1 MDQLRFFR
9 VLGTALTLAIMGAC
23 SSSDSDDSKSAPSV
37 TITDAPSITIANV
50 GSYSIGGT
58 CTGGPGEQN
67 SIEVVLGVNDLGNP
81 ACQNGEWA
89 LSGLNVSEISDGP
102 NLKLTVTEGKEE
114 ATQTLIKDTQKPV
127 VVLNTPAIVNSLNQ
141 NSYSAAG
148 TCSDVGQDVVVDI
161 EGLEKSV
168 NCTASGWSLEG
179 YNVSSLTV
187 GSVSLSVNMKDA
199 VGNPADEVSV
209 IVVRDVL
216 VPVVT
221 ITTTDLK
228 IHNAN
233 KSNYALT
240 GTCNEEGRSVMLKI
254 AGRSDQ
260 TLSCSS
266 SSWSFTGD
274 ISGVGDGLDI
284 ELRVEQEDAA
294 GNKGVVKAA
303 LAKDTLAPVIGL
315 DARQVVNSS
324 NVAGFRLKGTCSE
337 QGQNMIV
344 TITGLDP
351 LPTLAPPS
359 PPCDGTSWE
368 ADLSSNAGEG
378 SASVSL
384 AQDDSFGNRGTATG
398 TFVKDTTASAPTF
411 DANLNITGAN
421 VRNYIIK
428 GSCPEDG
435 TVNLTIRSQ
444 APVPV
449 SCVGGKWA
457 HASIDTTSWPDH
469 ASYTLSAT
477 LTDGAGNAG
486 SSVNKSVPKD
496 TTTLA
501 VNINT
506 PTPINANN
514 KSSYPVSGGCSTS
527 EGTLAVSVGG
537 QSPAAAPSCSNGTWN
552 TTIDV
557 SSVSDNTSVAISVT
571 LTSGTTATANATVLK
586 DVVPPTLTITAPSA
600 ITLSNQSS
608 YSVSGTC
615 SGVDQSIEVGIG
627 TLNFNTNCSSN
638 SWTLTNKDVSA
649 LTASSIT
656 ITADTT
662 DLAGNPAT
670 QASANVVRDVLA
682 PVLTMTTPDLNINA
696 ANVGTYT
703 LQGNCEGTED
713 VIITIGALPAVTV
726 SCSGN
731 AWTLLAKDM
740 SALNDGQNI
749 AVVITQ
755 DDAVGNRGTLNKTLD
770 KDIAPP
776 TVTLSSSLLVSS
788 SNVNSYLMTGS
799 CSEDRTGAVVITI
812 DTDTPTSVDCQGGA
826 WQKSVSLTAKAE
838 GNIEVSITHQ
848 DALGNGTTITRTL
861 KKDTI
866 APTLTIT
873 APVIMNSANQS
884 NYAIGGACNE
894 NGAVITVTV
903 QGQSSSL
910 TFTCASSA
918 WTVSGDFTS
927 LIDNTQ
933 ISVSASVQDA
943 HGNTATK
950 TASLAKD
957 ATLPEVTINTLAE
970 LTNNNKAA
978 FPLAGNCSENTKEVV
993 VNANAAITPSPQPTC
1008 QSGGWATNL
1017 NLSTLTENITIS
1029 AHQVDSAGN
1038 TGNAPVKRILVE
1050 RKTFLHSKIAVG
1062 VSYACALTSEGGVK
1076 CWGWQKGGRLGNN
1089 SVDDASILYPVDVVG
1104 RNTDGTSGGDGVLSD
1119 IAQIS
1124 SGGNHTCA
1132 LNSSG
1137 NVLCWG
1143 YGNVGQLGNNATT
1156 SSSFPVQVVGP
1167 DTNADQ
1173 EGDGILSDIV
1183 QIILGRE
1190 HSCALNSSGNVLCWG
1205 YNDDTQLGDDSTNT
1219 RSYPAFVL
1227 ASKGS
1232 TTPLSGVVQLSV
1244 GKYHNCA
1251 VTSAGTVVCWGW
1263 GQGGLGSS
1271 SDASSNQ
1278 GIPLGV
1284 LTESGG
1290 SSLSGIAQVACGERN
1305 TCALTL
1311 EGHVKCWGSSGKGAL
1326 GDHGVVTESKSHFPV
1341 DVVGENGSGLLS
1353 GIVQISLGNRYAC
1366 ALNAQDKVW
1375 CWGGGGHGKL
1385 GNGSTGDKNYPVPV
1399 IAGSGSSSSLG
1410 GIIEIDASTDAPCAL
1425 SEEDRV
1431 LCWGNGGYG
1440 KLGYGGT
1447 HAQYSPVTVIPSS
1460 GSTEFLNIGTYRGSY
1475 SCVGSGACALDPIGI
1490 SLASGSSSPSSNASP
1505 SIEVSG
1511 IGTGKTLDLYGS
1523 ADCST
1528 TSGGAASP
1536 LATTIALS
1544 GLSEDSYRYYFDIT
1558 DTSSNKSDCSKS
1570 FISYIYDNTAPGA
1583 PQLSF
1588 TTASGTD
1595 TTPDI
1600 SVSGITPGDLVRVY
1614 SDSGCSGALAAPATR
1629 VDGVSRDITLNAIS
1643 GATAH
1648 NFYATATDAAGN
1660 ESACSTVATY
1670 TLSNP

>member
-1 MDQLRFFR
+1 M
-9 VLGTALTLAIMGAC
+9 
-23 SSSDSDDSKSAPSV
+23 
-37 TITDAPSITIANV
+37 
-50 GSYSIGGT
+50 
-58 CTGGPGEQN
+58 
-67 SIEVVLGVNDLGNP
+67 
-81 ACQNGEWA
+81 
-89 LSGLNVSEISDGP
+89 
-102 NLKLTVTEGKEE
+102 
-114 ATQTLIKDTQKPV
+114 
-127 VVLNTPAIVNSLNQ
+127 
-141 NSYSAAG
+141 
-148 TCSDVGQDVVVDI
+148 
-161 EGLEKSV
+161 
-168 NCTASGWSLEG
+168 
-179 YNVSSLTV
+179 
-187 GSVSLSVNMKDA
+187 
-199 VGNPADEVSV
+199 
-209 IVVRDVL
+209 
-216 VPVVT
+216 
-221 ITTTDLK
+221 
-228 IHNAN
+228 
-233 KSNYALT
+233 
-240 GTCNEEGRSVMLKI
+240 
-254 AGRSDQ
+254 
-260 TLSCSS
+260 
-266 SSWSFTGD
+266 
-274 ISGVGDGLDI
+274 
-284 ELRVEQEDAA
+284 
-294 GNKGVVKAA
+294 
-303 LAKDTLAPVIGL
+303 
-315 DARQVVNSS
+315 
-324 NVAGFRLKGTCSE
+324 
-337 QGQNMIV
+337 
-344 TITGLDP
+344 
-351 LPTLAPPS
+351 
-359 PPCDGTSWE
+359 
-368 ADLSSNAGEG
+368 
-378 SASVSL
+378 
-384 AQDDSFGNRGTATG
+384 
-398 TFVKDTTASAPTF
+398 
-411 DANLNITGAN
+411 
-421 VRNYIIK
+421 
-428 GSCPEDG
+428 
-435 TVNLTIRSQ
+435 NLTIRSQ
-444 APVPV
+444 APVTV

-457 HASIDTTSWPDH
+457 HASIDTASWPDH

-477 LTDGAGNAG
+477 LTDGAGNTGA
-486 SSVNKSVPKD
+486 SVNKSVPKD
-496 TTTLA
+496 TTTLV

-527 EGTLAVSVGG
+527 TGTLTVTVGG
-537 QSPAAAPSCSNGTWN
+537 QSPGTAPSCSNGTWN
-552 TTIDV
+552 TTVDV
-557 SSVSDNTSVAISVT
+557 SSVPDNASVAVIVS

-703 LQGNCEGTED
+703 LHGNCEGTED

-848 DALGNGTTITRTL
+848 DALGNGTTISAVL
-861 KKDTI
+861 DKDTV

-873 APVIMNSANQS
+873 PLALMNSANQS

-950 TASLAKD
+950 TASLTKD
-957 ATLPEVTINTLAE
+957 ATLPEVTINTLVE
-970 LTNNNKAA
+970 LTNSNKAA
-978 FPLAGNCSENTKEVV
+978 FPLEGNCSENTKEVV
-993 VNANAAITPSPQPTC
+993 VSANTAITPLAQPIC
-1008 QSGGWATNL
+1008 QSGGWTTNL

-1050 RKTFLHSKIAVG
+1050 RKTFLHSKIVVG
-1062 VSYACALTSEGGVK
+1062 SFYACALTPEGGVK
-1076 CWGWQKGGRLGNN
+1076 CWGRQSSGKLGNN
-1089 SVDDASILYPVDVVG
+1089 SVSNANILYPVNVVG
-1104 RNTDGTSGGDGVLSD
+1104 RDTDGTPGGDGVLSE
-1119 IAQIS
+1119 IVQIS
-1124 SGGNHTCA
+1124 ADGSHTCALNSLGNVLCWGSGNSGQLGHNATEDSSFPVQVMGPDTNSDQSGDGLLSDIVQVSTGGPHTCA

-1143 YGNVGQLGNNATT
+1143 HNTYG
-1156 SSSFPVQVVGP
+1156 
-1167 DTNADQ
+1167 
-1173 EGDGILSDIV
+1173 E
-1183 QIILGRE
+1183 
-1190 HSCALNSSGNVLCWG
+1190 
-1205 YNDDTQLGDDSTNT
+1205 LGDDSTDD
-1219 RSYPAFVL
+1219 RSYPAFVV
-1227 ASKGS
+1227 ASEGS
-1232 TTPLSGVVQLSV
+1232 TTPLSGIVQLSA
-1244 GKYHNCA
+1244 GFYHTCA
-1251 VTSAGTVVCWGW
+1251 LTSAGTVLCWGYGAY
-1263 GQGGLGSS
+1263 GQLGSS
-1271 SDASSNQ
+1271 DQTAYNNNDDTYDGINRDAPRS
-1278 GIPLGV
+1278 V

-1290 SSLSGIAQVACGERN
+1290 SSLSGIAQVASGSLH

-1311 EGHVKCWGSSGKGAL
+1311 EGRVKCWGASYDGAL
-1326 GDHGVVTESKSHFPV
+1326 GDHGGVTGNRSYFPV

-1353 GIVQISLGNRYAC
+1353 DIVQISLGNKYAC
-1366 ALNAQDKVW
+1366 ALNVQDKVW
-1375 CWGGGGHGKL
+1375 CWGHGQYGKL
-1385 GNGSTGDKNYPVPV
+1385 GNGSTGNKNYPVPV
-1399 IAGSGSSSSLG
+1399 IAGSGSSSFLS
-1410 GIIEIDASTDAPCAL
+1410 GIVEIVSSSATSCAL
-1425 SEEDRV
+1425 SEEGRV
-1431 LCWGNGGYG
+1431 LCWGSGAQGQ
-1440 KLGYGGT
+1440 LGYGEAG
-1447 HAQYSPVTVIPSS
+1447 HQSSPVTVIPAS

-1475 SCVGSGACALDPIGI
+1475 SCVGSGTCALDPIGI
-1490 SLASGSSSPSSNASP
+1490 SLASGSSSPSSSASP

-1511 IGTGKTLDLYGS
+1511 IGTGKTLDLYNR

-1528 TSGGAASP
+1528 TSLGAASP

-1544 GLSEDSYRYYFDIT
+1544 GLSEGSHRYYFDIT
-1558 DTSSNKSDCSKS
+1558 DASSNQSDCSKS

-1588 TTASGTD
+1588 STASGTD

-1600 SVSGITPGDLVRVY
+1600 NVSGITPGDLVKVY
-1614 SDSGCSGALAAPATR
+1614 SNSGCTTSAAPATR

-1643 GATAH
+1643 GA
-1648 NFYATATDAAGN
+1648 
-1660 ESACSTVATY
+1660 SS
-1670 TLSNP
+1670 S